1 MAAGSEFSSLRSFVS
16 ALPKGE
22 QIVLGVPDDASALAL
37 TAPVSAWPSAIL
49 LPNAVFEA
57 SNAAGGVL
65 IARKSIAAVT
75 PRNLLVIGI
84 PSEGGKGIS
93 GERGILEFYDR
104 FTPLLKKRGIRSFW
118 IVRKSTLSE
127 KGIGALKDRPW
138 FFIDCIPAGSQMYSQ
153 CVTARGIYGAG
164 LFHPR
169 RIALDDPDL
178 SLSSPVLPGLA
189 PMKARG
195 PQGSESPSVVLDML
209 QVPYRDMFRSSPEAI
224 VLFDLEGRSTEPN
237 PRAVELL
244 GYREEEISTV
254 PLSRIVCPAFYRS
267 ALRALSILRKKRKAS
282 GELEL
287 LRKNGRRFTASFTAS
302 FIGASRGALFLRDIS
317 GELRRIGEI
326 QKDRDRLSTLAECS
340 PHPQVLSSARKLVHA
355 NRAFRRAF
363 PWIDIGSG
371 EHALRDFL
379 GKENAALVRDLSASE
394 PAGAESPAVVREQV
408 VIRTPEGE
416 RREYALSASRTAWNG
431 KEAWYITLSDVTAI
445 NAAVHSLRESERTYR
460 EICERQGGAVS
471 VLQDGNVVFANPAC
485 SALFGA
491 GVHADLTGKSFPSL
505 VAGRDRKSVTAA
517 IAEAS
522 GAVDERVTMEYTLK
536 SADGAAKSIHA
547 QCANVQFAGAP
558 AVLIHHTDISGIRR
572 AEEELRRR
580 SREESILDSLARRIH
595 LTLDPAEV
603 LSEALQGTMKWLGF
617 ESGGTYRA
625 GTDGT
630 TLALSTGASLTA
642 RIASTLAAQD
652 AREGV
657 TGMVWKTAE
666 PLLIDTTDY
675 PAHLPYKSLF
685 ESEGVRSVLYLP
697 LIAAE
702 SVNGILFLCSAKEA
716 GPAARDAVLC
726 SAIAHH
732 AGDAL
737 ANALRYEQIGRLEL
751 TYRNAV
757 ESIADVVYEC
767 APGGQF
773 VFVSPRV
780 EELTGYLPEEII
792 RMPDLWRTLLH
803 PDERTEYSK
812 RISNQG
818 EGKVGFEQEYR
829 LLPKGKA
836 SYRWVRDVVRYRR
849 DREGNVTGIFGVVA
863 DITSRIET
871 ARAAAAGENFR
882 DEVLRSLQE
891 GVVVIDKELR
901 YREWN
906 REMEVITGFK
916 RDEVIGKNAFEGGPR
931 FHPDDFPDLLS
942 RALEGTPVSSE
953 DVRYAPRGSEN
964 TTLLWCRFSPL
975 RDASGTIT
983 GIVGT
988 ITDVTH
994 RKSLERE
1001 LRESEET
1008 LRNVIDTMGDALMIS
1023 DLQGKV
1029 WEVNRE
1035 FSALTGHVRSE
1046 VIGMM
1051 FPYPWLIEEEMS
1063 RLVVWLA
1070 ALREKRYLRDF
1081 DMTWKRQN
1089 GAEVAISLNTTLLRN
1104 ASGEPVAMLN
1114 IARDISE
1121 RKGLANDLAAKSRQI
1136 EMLNRIISTAN
1147 SSTEFSRVFE
1157 VIAAEVRT
1165 LTSFDNLSV
1174 SLLVDGGQNLVV
1186 HATVGAE
1193 EQCPP
1198 VGATIPLQQ
1207 SVSRLSVAEGRGI
1220 VIGDIRAHPSLG
1232 GDLLPAKAGM
1242 RSEISIP
1249 ILLNERILGTFDICS
1264 AEPDAFTVGELTYL
1278 QPIADQIGALIDR
1291 TMLFQRVSLD
1301 SAYIHDLLDSIE
1313 SVVFTVDRGSVV
1325 REVNKAWGE
1334 FADLQGTPE
1343 MRDGANVIGKH
1354 LPEIIPFPGLREDL
1368 LSATARLFEGSLHE
1382 YLHEFS
1388 IGTGDRERIFQI
1400 AVTPLEMNGRVNGL
1414 VFTYTDITDS
1424 KKTEAEI
1431 KRRNEELLALN
1442 AIATSINRSLNP
1454 DEVLGVAAEKIRSL
1468 VQADIVLCYLPDESL
1483 ERLMLAAHR
1492 GIGETHARMISSLPV
1507 SASATGSVIQSR
1519 NPIIIGSNLAG
1530 DARLSEPGRAVF
1542 RELGTQSLLSIP
1554 LESKDR
1560 VLGALVVAFQEEHT
1574 ITDQEQRFVTLV
1586 GNQLASA
1593 LENAQLYSEVQSQ
1606 VRRITLLYEIGR
1618 GLTGA
1623 LDTRSVLTVIHSGL
1637 ENALQFDSF
1646 EYFAPSHTTGKLEIQ
1661 FHRERLNSGK
1671 VPLSPDMPGV
1681 LKAMSGD
1688 PFCGYSPDGG
1698 ALLAVPVRSKGA
1710 IVGIIALAREAGALF
1725 ADAHLRLVASIA
1737 NLMEIAID
1745 RAGLYEDTV
1754 AKSRE
1759 IEERN
1764 KELDDFTYVVSHDLK
1779 EPLITVE
1786 GYSKIVLND
1795 YRDVIDEEGKG
1806 YLTSIVQSGK
1816 RMKGLIDDLLTLSRL
1831 GRVTETEESLPIGD
1845 VVQEVLRDFEFT
1857 LHESKATV
1865 NVPPDL
1871 PTVRYNRIQLGMVFR
1886 NLIANAIKFNRSP
1899 EPRVDIE
1906 VTRSDAGYTV
1916 SVQDNGVGIERQ
1928 HYDKIFVIFQRLQR
1942 SEDFRGT
1949 GAGLTIVKKIVEN
1962 HGGRIWVDSVVGEG
1976 TKFFFTIPH

>member
-1 MAAGSEFSSLRSFVS
+1 MAAGSEFSSIRSLVS

-22 QIVLGVPDDASALAL
+22 QIILGVPDDASALAL
-37 TAPVSAWPSAIL
+37 TAPAGAWSLAAV
-49 LPNAVFEA
+49 LPDAVFEA
-57 SNAAGGVL
+57 SNTAAAL
-65 IARKSIAAVT
+65 AIARKSVASLAT
-75 PRNLLVIGI
+75 RNLLVVDVLSGH
-84 PSEGGKGIS
+84 GKGFS
-93 GERGILEFYDR
+93 GERGVLEFYDR
-104 FTPLLKKRGIRSFW
+104 FAPLLKKEGIRSLW
-118 IVRKSTLSE
+118 VVRKSALSDR
-127 KGIGALKDRPW
+127 GIGALKDRPW
-138 FFIDCIPAGSQMYSQ
+138 FFIDCIPAGSDLYSQ
-153 CVTARGIYGAG
+153 CITARGIYGAG
-164 LFHPR
+164 LFQPR
-169 RIALDDPDL
+169 RIALGDPDL
-178 SLSSPVLPGLA
+178 TLSPPVLPGLA
-189 PMKARG
+189 PLKSRV
-195 PQGSESPSVVLDML
+195 PQGPDFPAVVLDLL
-209 QVPYRDMFRSSPEAI
+209 QVPYRDMFRASPEAI
-224 VLFDLEGRSTEPN
+224 VLLDLEGHATEPN

-244 GYREEEISTV
+244 GYGEDEVGEV
-254 PLSRIVCPAFYRS
+254 PLSRIVSPPFYRS

-282 GELEL
+282 GELDL
-287 LRKNGRRFTASFTAS
+287 LRKNGRRFTAAFAAS
-302 FIGASRGALFLRDIS
+302 FIGSSRGVLLLRDIS
-317 GELRRIGEI
+317 GDVRRTGELE
-326 QKDRDRLSTLAECS
+326 KERDRLSALAEGS
-340 PHPQVLSSARKLVHA
+340 PYPQVLASARKLVHA
-355 NRAFRRAF
+355 NGAFRKAF
-363 PWIDIGSG
+363 PWIDIASG
-371 EHALRDFL
+371 EHTLRDFL
-379 GKENAALVRDLSASE
+379 GKENAALVRDLSGSD

-416 RREYALSASRTAWNG
+416 RREYALSASRTVWNG
-431 KEAWYITLSDVTAI
+431 KEAWYLTLSDVTAV

-460 EICERQGGAVS
+460 EICERQGGAVC
-471 VLQDGNVVFANPAC
+471 VLQDGVIVFANAAC

-491 GVHADLTGKSFPSL
+491 ALPADLAGKSFPSL
-505 VAGRDRKSVTAA
+505 VAGKDRKSVTAA

-522 GAVDERVTMEYTLK
+522 GGVDARVSIEYTLK
-536 SADGAAKSIHA
+536 CPDGTVKTINA
-547 QCANVQFAGAP
+547 QCATIQFAGTT
-558 AVLIHHTDISGIRR
+558 AVLIHHSDVSGIRR
-572 AEEELRRR
+572 AEDELRRK
-580 SREESILDSLARRIH
+580 SREESILDSLARKIH
-595 LTLDPAEV
+595 LSLNPADV
-603 LSEALQGTMKWLGF
+603 LSGAMLGAMKWLGF

-625 GTDGT
+625 GRDGT
-630 TLALSTGASLTA
+630 TLTLSAGATLTP
-642 RIASTLAAQD
+642 RIASTLSAQD

-657 TGMVWKTAE
+657 TGLVWKTAE
-666 PLLIDTTDY
+666 PLLIDVTEY
-675 PAHLPYKSLF
+675 PPHLPYKSLF

-697 LIAAE
+697 LVAGE
-702 SVNGILFLCSAKEA
+702 SVNGILLLCSPKEA
-716 GPAARDAVLC
+716 GPAARDTVLC
-726 SAIAHH
+726 TAIAHH

-737 ANALRYEQIGRLEL
+737 ANALRYEEIGRSEQ
-751 TYRNAV
+751 TYRNAI

-773 VFVSPRV
+773 LFVSPRV
-780 EELTGYLPEEII
+780 QELTGYLPEEII
-792 RMPDLWRTLLH
+792 RMPDLWRTLIH

-812 RISNQG
+812 RISGQG
-818 EGKVGFEQEYR
+818 EGKGEFEQEYR

-849 DREGNVTGIFGVVA
+849 DTEGNVTGIFGVVA
-863 DITSRIET
+863 DITTRVET
-871 ARAAAAGENFR
+871 AHAAAAGVSFR
-882 DEVLRSLQE
+882 DEVLQSLQE
-891 GVVVIDKELR
+891 GVVVFDREFR
-901 YREWN
+901 YRDWN
-906 REMEVITGFK
+906 REMENITGFK
-916 RDEVIGKNAFEGGPR
+916 REEVIGKNAFEGGPH

-953 DVRYAPRGSEN
+953 EVRCTPRGSGN
-964 TTLLWCRFSPL
+964 TSLLWCRFSPL
-975 RDASGTIT
+975 RDAAGATT

-1035 FSALTGHVRSE
+1035 FSALTGYVRSE

-1070 ALREKRYLRDF
+1070 ALREKRFLRDF
-1081 DMTWKRQN
+1081 DMTWKRQD
-1089 GAEVAISLNTTLLRN
+1089 GTEVAISLNTTLLRN

-1121 RKGLANDLAAKSRQI
+1121 RRGLANDLAAKSRQI

-1147 SSTEFSRVFE
+1147 SSTEFSRIFE

-1165 LTSFDNLSV
+1165 MTVFDHLSV
-1174 SLLVDGGQNLVV
+1174 SLLVDGGQNLAV

-1193 EQCPP
+1193 ERCPP
-1198 VGATIPLQQ
+1198 VGAKIPLQQ
-1207 SVSRLSVAEGRGI
+1207 SVSRLSIAEGRGI
-1220 VIGDIRAHPSLG
+1220 VIGDITAHPSLG
-1232 GDLLPAKAGM
+1232 GDLLPARAGM
-1242 RSEISIP
+1242 RSEITIP

-1264 AEPDAFTVGELTYL
+1264 AEPGAFTVGDLTYL

-1313 SVVFTVDRGSVV
+1313 SVVFTVDRSSVV
-1325 REVNKAWGE
+1325 REVNKAWRE
-1334 FADLQGTPE
+1334 FASLQGTPE
-1343 MRDGANVIGKH
+1343 LRSEADVIGKH
-1354 LPEIIPFPGLREDL
+1354 LHEIIPFPGLREDL
-1368 LSATARLFEGSLHE
+1368 ISATARLFEGSLRE

-1388 IGTGDRERIFQI
+1388 IGTGDHGRIFQL

-1442 AIATSINRSLNP
+1442 AIATSINSSLNP

-1468 VQADIVLCYLPDESL
+1468 VQADIVLCYLPDESH
-1483 ERLMLAAHR
+1483 ERLTLAAHR
-1492 GIGETHARMISSLPV
+1492 GIRETHARMIGSLPV
-1507 SASATGSVIQSR
+1507 SASATGSVILSR
-1519 NPIIIGSNLAG
+1519 NPIIIASNLAG
-1530 DARLSEPGRAVF
+1530 DARLSEPGRALF

-1574 ITDQEQRFVTLV
+1574 ISDQEQRFVTLV

-1646 EYFAPSHTTGKLEIQ
+1646 EYFAPSHATGKLEIQ

-1671 VPLSPDMPGV
+1671 VPLSPEMPGV
-1681 LKAMSGD
+1681 LKAMSGE
-1688 PFCGYSPDGG
+1688 PFLGYSPDGG

-1710 IVGIIALAREAGALF
+1710 IIGIIAVGREAGALF

-1737 NLMEIAID
+1737 NLMEIAVD

-1795 YRDVIDEEGKG
+1795 YRDVIDEEGRG

-1845 VVQEVLRDFEFT
+1845 VVREVLRDFEFT

-1906 VTRSDAGYTV
+1906 VTPGDAGYTV

-1976 TKFFFTIPH
+1976 TKFSFTIPH